1 VAQFGVRPPSVEGR
15 KIPQQNHSKSSAAYR
30 LIRPMRFR
38 VGVAV
43 VAILLGLL
51 FLADKP
57 DDEIARS
64 TYL

>member
-1 VAQFGVRPPSVEGR
+1 
-15 KIPQQNHSKSSAAYR
+15 
-30 LIRPMRFR
+30 MRFR